1 MRATQQQARDWF
13 AGVPVARLG
22 TTGQDGRPHLVPVTF
37 AVVGEEIAIA
47 VDHKPKRTTALRR
60 LRNIGENP
68 RVALLA
74 DHYEDDWSRLWWVRV
89 DGLAE
94 VRDAAE
100 RPDLV
105 DALAAK
111 YAQYRQHRPDRALI
125 AVSAQR
131 WSGWHA

>member
-1 MRATQQQARDWF
+1 MRTTQQQARDWF
-13 AGVPVARLG
+13 AAVPVAQLG
-22 TTGQDGRPHLVPVTF
+22 TAGHDGRPHLVPVTF

-60 LRNIGENP
+60 LRNIAENP
-68 RVALLA
+68 AVALLA
-74 DHYEDDWSRLWWVRV
+74 DHDEDDWSQLWWVRV

-100 RPDLV
+100 RPELV

-111 YAQYRQHRPDRALI
+111 YAQYRQQRPDKALI
-125 AVSAQR
+125 AITAQR